1 MMLRLWRDHCSAY
14 GVTIVPLASSL
25 LRCASY
31 CSYAAPLPYIITFCS
46 NIFPSYFCAS
56 FSPVA
61 FSSIASLLFAS
72 IASPHLAS
80 LHLASPRF
88 TSSPIAHVFSLLLLV
103 ATLLVHPPLSLL
115 PATLAHL
122 AHLSLIYYFSLILLV
137 ATLLVHPPLSLLPA
151 TSPLPPRQLHRSYLL
166 AIPPANSNAYHSS
179 PSLPIPLH
187 IWRLASRG
195 PARVPSTVHS
205 CPPSAPSPSPYPSF
219 PRSLPLAVSQVTLNL
234 LRAYPPFKEKLYFL
248 LFPPVFLT
256 FLTHTTRRHS
266 SLTHLTLNLLRA
278 YPPFKE
284 KLLF

>member
-115 PATLAHL
+115 PAT
-122 AHLSLIYYFSLILLV
+122 
-137 ATLLVHPPLSLLPA
+137 
-151 TSPLPPRQLHRSYLL
+151 SPLPLTH
-166 AIPPANSNAYHSS
+166 ISS
-179 PSLPIPLH
+179 PSLPPT
-187 IWRLASRG
+187 
-195 PARVPSTVHS
+195 PSLITPPHRSPSLITLITFGAWHLVDLLVCPPRSTHA
-205 CPPSAPSPSPYPSF
+205 PPSAPSPSPYPSF
-219 PRSLPLAVSQVTLNL
+219 LQSSPHSFLRSLTVTVSHSTPSRSQSVIS
-234 LRAYPPFKEKLYFL
+234 PPSRS
-248 LFPPVFLT
+248 PSPI
-256 FLTHTTRRHS
+256 
-266 SLTHLTLNLLRA
+266 
-278 YPPFKE
+278 
-284 KLLF
+284 